1 MGNTLANI
9 HREPLQTVEASAFTE
24 PKTQAL
30 YPAQNRTGYMM
41 RKNEAKGCKSGNQKF
56 SVNECLREAIIEIM
70 LRIVLAE
77 SRTAAHTLKHGASP
91 LCCCAE
97 YLIAT
102 TSCKKTAGGS
112 ECTPMACIPSSD
124 AAAPPSCAALDIAR
138 RRGSFPVLA
147 PNRDP
152 VVNDERTAGHG
163 DRSGIMHSMDRVP
176 APTSMIDAVLSS
188 A

>member
-1 MGNTLANI
+1 MSQGSY
-9 HREPLQTVEASAFTE
+9 HRDNAHDRPHEIILSRAFFVERKILRSIVFTQSVTNGSRSLSRLKASTHS
-24 PKTQAL
+24 P
-30 YPAQNRTGYMM
+30 
-41 RKNEAKGCKSGNQKF
+41 S
-56 SVNECLREAIIEIM
+56 
-70 LRIVLAE
+70 LAE
-77 SRTAAHTLKHGASP
+77 SRAAAHTLKHGASP

-163 DRSGIMHSMDRVP
+163 DRSGIIHSMDRVP